1 LQQVGLEQPEKAAS
15 VLVKEKIEISQ
26 LPSLRFEVLR
36 ALGFLVGDI
45 LRMIDHSSTYIKE
58 NPSVSNPSVNQISNQ
73 ISSIH
78 LNRSNN
84 SISSTSTSCSSPKVS
99 YETNEG
105 SSKHRQVSRKAEDE
119 IEEGEEGDLQ
129 IDDDN
134 PVEKEDPT
142 PAAKVSSEDRKD
154 KESLTSEYSGDEAE
168 EVENER
174 KRRRSAFHLHPSR
187 EQMEIFDVQEALIK
201 LSNSPPPNRFQPIRT
216 QASIVKSSLGRSA
229 LTSSSSA
236 IPSAT
241 VSSSNTNN
249 ININSSS
256 NIASS
261 LPSSKVST
269 QLRET
274 IKLVQKFADKMVSK
288 ISNVNNLDQELAE
301 RSKDMANVVSHLEA
315 CLALSSPPAK
325 PYTLE
330 EIEAVSQRINGNPKP
345 LNCSSD
351 SIDSPRLSSV
361 ALRSSANQIHNN
373 SSCSDNE
380 STDGD
385 YDLDEGDSDTEN
397 LDAFQPLAYYVGVI
411 KAHLELRRP
420 DHNRKSAG
428 LKRDVL
434 KKEYFL
440 VPIEEASRVLG
451 ISTTKLSRAYK
462 STSILS
468 RCGWVF
474 KGRKRRL
481 RWPTRP
487 LRVLLK
493 YICEKYL
500 CEMANSYVSIE
511 ADKQQQQSK
520 LPRSHS
526 LDHLLL

>member
-1 LQQVGLEQPEKAAS
+1 MIRRPPRSTRVRSSAAS
-15 VLVKEKIEISQ
+15 DVYKRQ
-26 LPSLRFEVLR
+26 
-36 ALGFLVGDI
+36 
-45 LRMIDHSSTYIKE
+45 IDHSSTYIKE

-78 LNRSNN
+78 LNRSNTGI
-84 SISSTSTSCSSPKVS
+84 STPSSTSCASPKVS

-105 SSKHRQVSRKAEDE
+105 SSKHRQISRKAEDE

-129 IDDDN
+129 IDDDT
-134 PVEKEDPT
+134 VAEKEDTT

-187 EQMEIFDVQEALIK
+187 EQLEIFDVQEALIK

-236 IPSAT
+236 LPSAT
-241 VSSSNTNN
+241 STVNSSNNNNSVSSSN
-249 ININSSS
+249 SVV
-256 NIASS
+256 SS
-261 LPSSKVST
+261 LPSSKMST

-330 EIEAVSQRINGNPKP
+330 EIEAVSQRISGSQKP

-385 YDLDEGDSDTEN
+385 YDLDDGDSDTEN

-420 DHNRKSAG
+420 DPNRKSSG

-434 KKEYFL
+434 KKEYVL

-511 ADKQQQQSK
+511 ADKQQQQLQK

-526 LDHLLL
+526 LDHLLI